1 MKNLTSKRMFFKAIK
16 TTFDAQI
23 ENKRILNCKQQQC
36 KKEIFAMQDAAFNQV
51 LIKNY
56 ISRSYESHE
65 KIKHK
70 KQC

>member
-23 ENKRILNCKQQQC
+23 ENKRILNCKQQQF

-51 LIKNY
+51 
-56 ISRSYESHE
+56 
-65 KIKHK
+65 
-70 KQC
+70 QC

>member
-1 MKNLTSKRMFFKAIK
+1 MKNLTSKRMVFKAIK

-23 ENKRILNCKQQQC
+23 ENKRILNYNQQQC
-36 KKEIFAMQDAAFNQV
+36 KKEIFEMQV

-56 ISRSYESHE
+56 ISRSSESQE